1 MGWFCPWPQLPL
13 VTSGLLPHTQQRL
26 TTRLFCLLHQLRRH
40 RNPRGMATSS
50 PSSQSPPNSTT
61 SNGPSDHAGL
71 IPETVAPPPLSWGG
85 VFPVGPEATALL
97 FSSDD
102 PGAAFLPSFGSWD
115 QHSLF
120 PKAFLL
126 LTHCSPQLA
135 LYTTSELTSSLP
147 ACFPAGFTRV
157 GQQSHG
163 LS

>member
-1 MGWFCPWPQLPL
+1 MVLPL
-13 VTSGLLPHTQQRL
+13 APTSLGDKWPSPSHPAAPHHKAVLSSSSAQEAQKPLREAPLPLPPSLPPTPLLLTGLLTTLGSFQRRWPH
-26 TTRLFCLLHQLRRH
+26 RH
-40 RNPRGMATSS
+40 S
-50 PSSQSPPNSTT
+50 
-61 SNGPSDHAGL
+61 L
-71 IPETVAPPPLSWGG
+71 GG
-85 VFPVGPEATALL
+85 VFPVGPEAPTLL
-97 FSSDD
+97 FSSDG
-102 PGAAFLPSFGSWD
+102 PGAALLPSFGSWD

>member
-1 MGWFCPWPQLPL
+1 MVLPL
-13 VTSGLLPHTQQRL
+13 APTSLGGKWP
-26 TTRLFCLLHQLRRH
+26 
-40 RNPRGMATSS
+40 S
-50 PSSQSPPNSTT
+50 PSHPAAPHHKPVLSSSSAQEAQKPSRDGHLFPFLPGSLNSTT
-61 SNGPSDHAGL
+61 SKGPSDHAGL

-85 VFPVGPEATALL
+85 VFPVGPEAPTLL

-115 QHSLF
+115 QLLF

-135 LYTTSELTSSLP
+135 LYTTSELTTYPPSLLS
-147 ACFPAGFTRV
+147 AGFTRV
-157 GQQSHG
+157 DQESHG